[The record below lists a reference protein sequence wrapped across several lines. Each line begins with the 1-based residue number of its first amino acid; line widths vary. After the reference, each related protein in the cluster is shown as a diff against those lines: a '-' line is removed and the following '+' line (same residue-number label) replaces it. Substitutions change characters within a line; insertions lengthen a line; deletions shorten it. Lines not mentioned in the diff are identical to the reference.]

1 MNAMLRQ
8 QNSRASWLIWGTYA
22 TALLLAPVLFPEPAS
37 LSVLSQTGTAM
48 LLALSYNMLLGQGG
62 MMSFGHAVYSGL
74 GGYVAIH
81 ALNLAAQDILPLPVS
96 LVPLAGGLGGM
107 FFGAVFGYIS
117 TRKAGTGFAMI
128 TLGMVELVFAS
139 ALMFPDF
146 FGGEG
151 GVSGNRVIGEPF
163 LGITFGPQ
171 IEVYYLIA
179 AWLFISTAAMY
190 FFTRTPLGR
199 ILNAVRD
206 NAERVEFVGY
216 DPRRVRYLSVVLSA
230 FFAGVAGGLAALN
243 FEIVSAENV
252 SVARSAGILLTTF
265 IGGIGYFF
273 GPLLGAIA
281 GVFMTVVLSSYTKAW
296 QLYLGSLFILIV
308 MFAPGGLAG
317 ICMSLLKMAQDLCR
331 AGVSGIWK
339 LLPRLAGLVLSACLA
354 CVGLVILVEM
364 AYRRGLESADRS
376 IIALPGI
383 SFDTG
388 MPTHWL
394 LAAVLAVAGIAG
406 FAWLRR
412 GFPDFYEAT
421 DSGLPSLGPGG
432 ESVRAA
438 GDSPAHVRA
447 PRGQA

>member
-1 MNAMLRQ
+1 MTAILRA
-8 QNSRASWLIWGTYA
+8 NGAGAWWTVWVAYA
-22 TALLLAPVLFPEPAS
+22 AVLLLAPLVFSEAAS
-37 LSVLSQTGTAM
+37 LSVLSQVGTAM

-62 MMSFGHAVYSGL
+62 MLSFGHAVYSGL
-74 GGYVAIH
+74 GAYVAIH
-81 ALNLAAQDILPLPVS
+81 ALNLAAQDVLPLPVS

-128 TLGMVELVFAS
+128 TLGMVELVFAG
-139 ALMFPDF
+139 ALMFPGF

-163 LGITFGPQ
+163 LRISFGPQ

-190 FFTRTPLGR
+190 FFTLTPLGR

-206 NAERVEFVGY
+206 NPERAEFVGY
-216 DPRRVRYLSVVLSA
+216 DPRWVRYLTVVLSA

-317 ICMSLLKMAQDLCR
+317 MSLGLLKLVRSVCSIGLVR
-331 AGVSGIWK
+331 GRG
-339 LLPRLAGLVLSACLA
+339 LLLRLAAVVAAACLALAGLV
-354 CVGLVILVEM
+354 ILIEM
-364 AYRRGLESADRS
+364 TYRHSLESTEGS
-376 IIALPGI
+376 VISLFGI
-383 SFDTG
+383 SFDTS
-388 MPTHWL
+388 MPAHWL
-394 LAAVLAVAGIAG
+394 LAVGLVIVGGACFARLRTGLAYLCDKFGADGGRI
-406 FAWLRR
+406 
-412 GFPDFYEAT
+412 DSNSSSMTAT
-421 DSGLPSLGPGG
+421 G
-432 ESVRAA
+432 ELHADHR
-438 GDSPAHVRA
+438 PQ
-447 PRGQA
+447 RGQA